1 MSFKLIMTLRAG
13 SMKRASDCLSVCP
26 SVRPSVRPYV
36 CLSRH
41 LTAVAAYG
49 GEFAAQ
55 RRARNRYRLTAVLKR

>member
-13 SMKRASDCLSVCP
+13 SMKRAS
-26 SVRPSVRPYV
+26 V